1 MLLRK
6 PEFYDSFRCLAGSC
20 PDSCCKEW
28 EITVDPEAAARYLA
42 FPGQLGDRLR
52 RVLVAED
59 EEYSF
64 TLENGRCPMWRSD
77 GLCAIQSA
85 LGEDALCHTC
95 REFPRLRHDYGNFAE
110 LGLELS
116 CPEAAR
122 LMLATPCWGYAT
134 QELPGGEEP
143 EYDRQAM
150 DVLLRTREKAL
161 SLLEENRPVPEI
173 FTLFLLYGYQAQGEL
188 DGEEEAPFDPKAALE
203 TAAQL
208 GKPGDFGQILD
219 FLASLELLNPGWGER
234 LRRGKFA
241 LPGKECLPLL
251 RYFAER
257 YWLQAV
263 SDYDL
268 ACRVKFMVVSC
279 LAIRALDGDF
289 VTNAQRFSKEMEN
302 DPENVDA
309 VLDAAYGHRAF
320 TDDKLL
326 GLLRGLRC

>member
-1 MLLRK
+1 MLIRK
-6 PEFYDSFRCLAGSC
+6 PDFYDSFRCLAGSC

-28 EITVDPEAAARYLA
+28 QIAVDPESADRYLTL
-42 FPGQLGDRLR
+42 PGALGQRLR
-52 RVLVAED
+52 RVLCCEED
-59 EEYSF
+59 EYAF
-64 TLENGRCPMWRSD
+64 TLENGRCPMWQKN
-77 GLCAIQSA
+77 GLCAIQSE
-85 LGEDALCHTC
+85 LGENALCRTC
-95 REFPRLRHDYGNFAE
+95 RDFPRLRHDYGDFVE

-122 LMLATPCWGYAT
+122 LMLSTPCWGYVT
-134 QELPGGEEP
+134 RELPGGEEP
-143 EYDRQAM
+143 EYDREAM
-150 DVLLRTREKAL
+150 DILLKTREYAL

-188 DGEEEAPFDPKAALE
+188 DGEEEASFDPEAAQE
-203 TAAQL
+203 TARQL

-219 FLASLELLNPGWGER
+219 FFASLELLNPAWGDC
-234 LRRGKFA
+234 LRRGTFT

-263 SDYDL
+263 SDLDL

-279 LAIRALDGDF
+279 LVIRALAGDLIA
-289 VTNAQRFSKEMEN
+289 NAQRYSKEIEN
-302 DPENVDA
+302 NPENVEA
-309 VLDAAYGHRAF
+309 LLDAAYSHRAF

-326 GLLRGLRC
+326 GLLS